1 MVQCIIAFT
10 AFSDSTGGPAAHAG
24 HDVESINLQ
33 PVAQLNLCRRQLLSM
48 TTGPKIGQTNE
59 SAGIAALCNH
69 CDLGKAPEVVSVAV
83 WQAQPLP
90 LPSKTTT

>member
-1 MVQCIIAFT
+1 MIAFT
-10 AFSDSTGGPAAHAG
+10 ALSDSTCGLRAHAG
-24 HDVESINLQ
+24 HDVESVNLQ

-48 TTGPKIGQTNE
+48 TTGSKIWQTDE
-59 SAGIAALCNH
+59 WAGVAALCDH
-69 CDLGKAPEVVSVAV
+69 CDHGEASEVVSVAE